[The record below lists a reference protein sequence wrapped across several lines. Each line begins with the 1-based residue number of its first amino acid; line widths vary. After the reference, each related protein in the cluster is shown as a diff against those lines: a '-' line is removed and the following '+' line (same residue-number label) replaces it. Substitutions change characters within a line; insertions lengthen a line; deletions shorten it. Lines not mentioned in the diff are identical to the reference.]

1 MALKY
6 TRVLLKISG
15 EALMGPEAFGH
26 HQPTVNAIIDEIVE
40 AYNEGAQIALVVG
53 AGNYMRGSTLAD
65 AGLDRVSADHMGMLA
80 IVINGIALAG
90 ALREKGI
97 DARVMSAFPI
107 QGICETY
114 SRAKA
119 VHHLGVGRVT
129 IFVAGI
135 GQPFFTTDTTAALR
149 AAEIDA
155 DVILKGTQVDGVYT
169 ADPKIDS
176 SARRYETVTFDE
188 AIAKD
193 LKVMDTA
200 AFALARD
207 SDTPIVVYSLTTSGG
222 LVAVLKGE
230 GVCTTVTN
238 ALSAAPAH

>member
-1 MALKY
+1 MGLRY

-15 EALMGPEAFGH
+15 EALMGPEAFGL
-26 HQPTVNAIIDEIVE
+26 HQPTINGIIDDIVE
-40 AYNEGAQIALVVG
+40 AHVAGAQVALVVG

-65 AGLDRVSADHMGMLA
+65 GGLDRVSADHMGMLA

-90 ALREKGI
+90 ALRDKGI

-149 AAEIDA
+149 AAEIHA

-169 ADPKIDS
+169 ADPKKDPA
-176 SARRYETVTFDE
+176 ARRYDTVTFDE
-188 AIAKD
+188 AIAQN

-207 SDTPIVVYSLTTSGG
+207 SHTPIVVFSLTQSGG
-222 LVAVLKGE
+222 LMAVLDGT
-230 GVCTTVTN
+230 GTCTTVTN
-238 ALSAAPAH
+238 A

>member
-1 MALKY
+1 MDLRYK
-6 TRVLLKISG
+6 RVLLKISG
-15 EALMGPEAFGH
+15 EALMGPEAFGL
-26 HQPTVNAIIDEIVE
+26 HQPTISGIIDDIVAAHE
-40 AYNEGAQIALVVG
+40 AGAQVALVVG
-53 AGNYMRGSTLAD
+53 AGNYMRGSALAES
-65 AGLDRVSADHMGMLA
+65 GLDRVSGDHMGMLA

-90 ALREKGI
+90 ALQARGI

-149 AAEIDA
+149 AAEIKA

-169 ADPKIDS
+169 ADPKKDPT
-176 SARRYETVTFDE
+176 ATRYDVVTFDE

-207 SDTPIVVYSLTTSGG
+207 SDTPIVVYSLTQSGG
-222 LVAVLKGE
+222 LMEILSGR
-230 GVCTTVTN
+230 GTCTTVTN
-238 ALSAAPAH
+238 

>member
-1 MALKY
+1 MALGYK
-6 TRVLLKISG
+6 RVLLKISG
-15 EALMGPEAFGH
+15 EALMGPEAFGL
-26 HQPTVNAIIDEIVE
+26 HQPTIDTIIDDIVE
-40 AYNEGAQIALVVG
+40 IHAAGAEVALVVG

-65 AGLDRVSADHMGMLA
+65 GGLDRVSADHMGMLA

-90 ALREKGI
+90 SLHAKGI

-135 GQPFFTTDTTAALR
+135 GQPFFTPDTTAALR
-149 AAEIDA
+149 AAEIKA

-169 ADPKIDS
+169 ADPKKDS
-176 SARRYETVTFDE
+176 SAQRYDRITFDE

-207 SDTPIVVYSLTTSGG
+207 SHTPIIVFSLSDSGG
-222 LVAVLKGE
+222 LMSVLNGT
-230 GVCTTVTN
+230 GVCTTVAN
-238 ALSAAPAH
+238 G

>member
-1 MALKY
+1 MTLKY

-26 HQPTVNAIIDEIVE
+26 HKPTVDGIIDDIVE
-40 AYNEGAQIALVVG
+40 AHVAGAQVALVVG
-53 AGNYMRGSTLAD
+53 AGNYMRGSALAD
-65 AGLDRVSADHMGMLA
+65 SGIDRVSADHMGMLA

-90 ALREKGI
+90 ALRDRGI

-149 AAEIDA
+149 AAEIGA
-155 DVILKGTQVDGVYT
+155 DVILKGTQVDGVYS
-169 ADPKIDS
+169 ADPNKDP
-176 SARRYETVTFDE
+176 SATRYETVTFNE

-207 SDTPIVVYSLTTSGG
+207 SNTPIVVYSLQDSGG
-222 LVAVLKGE
+222 LIAVLSGE
-230 GVCTTVTN
+230 GRCTTVTN
-238 ALSAAPAH
+238 